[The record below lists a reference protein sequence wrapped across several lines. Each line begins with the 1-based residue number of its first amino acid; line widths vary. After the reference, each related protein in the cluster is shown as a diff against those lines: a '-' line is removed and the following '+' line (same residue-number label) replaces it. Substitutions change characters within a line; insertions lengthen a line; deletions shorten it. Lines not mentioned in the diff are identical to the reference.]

1 MRPRRTIR
9 PGYRFGRLTV
19 ERLAGDDRYE
29 LRCSCGTTCERDYRT
44 LAYAKHMPMC
54 DACRGEKAQAATRK
68 ATRLG
73 VGALT
78 AADARVAL
86 ADGPLTT
93 AALEA
98 ATRSTIGGR
107 IHRERLKREGVV
119 CHTERN
125 ELVWSIVEVRTP
137 AMVIAESG
145 APSLAPGH
153 GEQRDCG
160 RWEHCLDAFI
170 TLFPRH
176 ADREAHC
183 PSGCGAFVSEAALRR
198 SRINEAAGSRLAWEV
213 SL

>member
-1 MRPRRTIR
+1 VRPRRTIG

-29 LRCSCGTTCERDYRT
+29 LRCSCGTTCERDYRS
-44 LAYAKHMPMC
+44 LAYAKHVPMC

-107 IHRERLKREGVV
+107 IHRERLTREGVV

-145 APSLAPGH
+145 APSLAPYGP
-153 GEQRDCG
+153 
-160 RWEHCLDAFI
+160 LPI
-170 TLFPRH
+170 TPVTTGQ
-176 ADREAHC
+176 
-183 PSGCGAFVSEAALRR
+183 SGVAGLYTVQAAATGYTTQSFSNIATGTTRNFDL
-198 SRINEAAGSRLAWEV
+198 IP
-213 SL
+213 